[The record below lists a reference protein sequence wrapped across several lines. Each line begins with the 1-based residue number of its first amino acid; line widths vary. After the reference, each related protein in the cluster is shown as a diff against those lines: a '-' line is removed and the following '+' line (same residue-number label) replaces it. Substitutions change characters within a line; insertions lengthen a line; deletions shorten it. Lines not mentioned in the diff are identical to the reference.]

1 MCHSQN
7 LALEELKD
15 KYKGQNFKVFYNLT
29 VGKDF
34 LYKEILRV
42 RLIIKYKKSIFLK
55 SAL

>member
-34 LYKEILRV
+34 LYKEILRI
-42 RLIIKYKKSIFLK
+42 RLIIKYKKSIF
-55 SAL
+55 